1 MKNEHKELEC
11 QVCPH
16 GKLQRTDNYVL
27 TCDPPKYKYKC
38 DDCGFVY
45 YLDFDTSLLEEER

>member
-1 MKNEHKELEC
+1 MHDKYKELEC

-16 GKLQRTDNYVL
+16 GMLRRADNYAL

-38 DDCGFVY
+38 DDCGVVY
-45 YLDFDTSLLEEER
+45 YLSWDSHATKSND